1 MAAGGMDVSEKAMD
15 NAWVDFG
22 PDNRK
27 RGDSEEEKGGK
38 LNSHSKEFR
47 TKI

>member
-1 MAAGGMDVSEKAMD
+1 MAAGGMGVSDDAMD

-27 RGDSEEEKGGK
+27 RGDSEEEKGGRIK
-38 LNSHSKEFR
+38 ANYSFVQIFE
-47 TKI
+47 